1 MITVRRADERGHFEL
16 DWLDTYHTFSFG
28 EYHDPDHMGFRELRV
43 LNEDRVQPGRGFGTH
58 PHRDMEI
65 LTYVID
71 GALRHEDSM
80 GNGSVIRPGDAQR
93 MSAGTGVLHSEMN
106 DSEAETCHLLQI
118 WIRPERAGIEPGYEQ
133 RSFEP
138 DELRDRLRPIAS
150 PDGGA
155 GSITIHQDVT
165 ILAGRL
171 GAGVALRHEFADGRH
186 GWLQVA
192 RGSVSLNGIELGP
205 GAGAALSDEPEVE
218 LRALGEAEVLLFDL
232 V

>member
-1 MITVRRADERGHFEL
+1 MITIRRADERGHFEL

-28 EYHDPDHMGFRELRV
+28 EYHDPEHMGFRELRV
-43 LNEDRVQPGRGFGTH
+43 LNEDRIQPGRGFGTH

-118 WIRPERAGIEPGYEQ
+118 WIRPERAGLEPGYEQ
-133 RSFEP
+133 KSFAP
-138 DELRDRLRPIAS
+138 DELRDRLRLIAS
-150 PDGGA
+150 RDGRA
-155 GSITIHQDVT
+155 DSITIHQDVA

-171 GAGVALRHEFADGRH
+171 GADVVLRHELADGRH

-205 GAGAALSDEPEVE
+205 GAGAALSDEPEIE

>member
-1 MITVRRADERGHFEL
+1 
-16 DWLDTYHTFSFG
+16 
-28 EYHDPDHMGFRELRV
+28 MGFRELRV

-106 DSEAETCHLLQI
+106 DSEAETCRLLQI
-118 WIRPERAGIEPGYEQ
+118 WIRPERAGLEPGYEQ
-133 RSFEP
+133 HSFAP
-138 DELRDRLRPIAS
+138 DELRDRLRLIAS
-150 PDGGA
+150 PDGRA
-155 GSITIHQDVT
+155 DSITIHQDVA

-171 GAGVALRHEFADGRH
+171 GADVVLRHELADGRH

-205 GAGAALSDEPEVE
+205 GAGAALSDEPEIEV
-218 LRALGEAEVLLFDL
+218 RAMGEAEVLLFDL